1 MMRNLC
7 DWLPHLLDEPPVFRR
22 NLPGLAAAIENIVAR
37 IKAELSLIMKM
48 EINNISKKSME
59 YIDW

>member
-1 MMRNLC
+1 
-7 DWLPHLLDEPPVFRR
+7 LDEPPVFRR